1 MSNKKLNYALAA
13 VPLVVVNAY
22 CLAGNYFVPN
32 DWQIN
37 LTVGGLFL
45 LLSVLIAVTKLFF
58 DFFVTVVTAR
68 CASREVASGDVFDVL
83 LRSMLPQWI
92 VTLAGLLI
100 SRLLL
105 PDIAAELDLILF
117 AVAHSVYYGGVA
129 AFLVK
134 RTGSKVF
141 CWVCGAVALVCWGYA
156 IYNLVG
162 ILAM

>member
-1 MSNKKLNYALAA
+1 MKNKKLYYVLAA
-13 VPLVVVNAY
+13 VPLTVVNGY
-22 CLAGNYFVPN
+22 CLAGNYFVPD

-68 CASREVASGDVFDVL
+68 CASQELAGGDVFDIL
-83 LRSMLPQWI
+83 LRAMLPQWI

-105 PDIAAELDLILF
+105 TDMTQELDLILF

-129 AFLVK
+129 AALVK
-134 RTGSKVF
+134 KTGRKVF

-156 IYNLVG
+156 VYNLAG